1 MPWFPPPH
9 SSTPGIFIV
18 VFILWV
24 FFLLS
29 LKRFNQF
36 PNIKSIP
43 THLTHIIH
51 EEAFSPAFAHRHRE
65 AATKSLWGQ
74 SFKIRNLRKAGHT
87 LFLLLFLKNWSR
99 FLNILNVIIV
109 QDSKIE
115 LCVIRAKMSI
125 WMSRHKFCSMISSY
139 ASSSSLYPSDLQAC
153 LSGLWNMKRVRSWEN
168 CQDLVSKDKIWRVL
182 GFSKYIHQLP
192 LWVHTIFIL
201 KIFRRNG
208 KVCFL

>member
-36 PNIKSIP
+36 PNIKSIKKNIKPIP
-43 THLTHIIH
+43 THLAHIIH

-139 ASSSSLYPSDLQAC
+139 ASSSTLYPSDLQAC
-153 LSGLWNMKRVRSWEN
+153 LSGIWNMKRVWSWEN
-168 CQDLVSKDKIWRVL
+168 GQDLVSKDKKSGECWAFQNISIS
-182 GFSKYIHQLP
+182 FH
-192 LWVHTIFIL
+192 F
-201 KIFRRNG
+201 
-208 KVCFL
+208 

>member
-74 SFKIRNLRKAGHT
+74 SFKIRNLCKAGHT
-87 LFLLLFLKNWSR
+87 LFLLLFWKKKNW
-99 FLNILNVIIV
+99 
-109 QDSKIE
+109 
-115 LCVIRAKMSI
+115 AKMSI
-125 WMSRHKFCSMISSY
+125 LMSRHKFCSMISSY
-139 ASSSSLYPSDLQAC
+139 ASSSTLYPSDLQAC
-153 LSGLWNMKRVRSWEN
+153 LSGIWNMKRVWSWEN
-168 CQDLVSKDKIWRVL
+168 GQDLVSKDKKSGECWAFQNISIS
-182 GFSKYIHQLP
+182 FH
-192 LWVHTIFIL
+192 F
-201 KIFRRNG
+201 
-208 KVCFL
+208 

>member
-109 QDSKIE
+109 QDSKME
-115 LCVIRAKMSI
+115 LCVMGQK
-125 WMSRHKFCSMISSY
+125 
-139 ASSSSLYPSDLQAC
+139 C
-153 LSGLWNMKRVRSWEN
+153 LFGRQDINFALWFLAT
-168 CQDLVSKDKIWRVL
+168 LVALHFTPQTCKLV
-182 GFSKYIHQLP
+182 
-192 LWVHTIFIL
+192 
-201 KIFRRNG
+201 
-208 KVCFL
+208 